1 MNKQFF
7 DDLKICAQT
16 CAAANV
22 RRSSRA
28 ITRFYANYLSNLDL
42 EPTQYSLLVAC
53 ALLESVTLSNLA
65 DLFVIDR
72 STLARNLAIMERNG
86 LININKG
93 EDKRTRIIKLTKN
106 GENILS
112 KAIPLW
118 KKAQQEI
125 ENNFGHKRLA
135 NLINE
140 MKTLTQLAQVG

>member
-1 MNKQFF
+1 MEKQFL

-28 ITRFYANYLSNLDL
+28 ITRFYANYLSDLDL

-125 ENNFGHKRLA
+125 ENNFGHKRLT

-140 MKTLTQLAQVG
+140 MKTLTQLAQVS

>member
-1 MNKQFF
+1 MEKQFL

-16 CAAANV
+16 CTAANV

-28 ITRFYANYLSNLDL
+28 ITRFYANYLSDLDL

-125 ENNFGHKRLA
+125 ENNFGHKRLT

-140 MKTLTQLAQVG
+140 MKTLTQLAQVS

>member
-1 MNKQFF
+1 M
-7 DDLKICAQT
+7 
-16 CAAANV
+16 
-22 RRSSRA
+22 
-28 ITRFYANYLSNLDL
+28 
-42 EPTQYSLLVAC
+42 
-53 ALLESVTLSNLA
+53 LESVTLSNLA

-72 STLARNLAIMERNG
+72 GTLARNLAIMERNG

-125 ENNFGHKRLA
+125 ENNFGHKRLT